1 MIERV
6 NDMPLGISFR
16 PLNLLVPA
24 LAIALDLGCG
34 ESAPPKAETTALL
47 SAESID
53 LKSARREIART
64 MADTVP
70 FDFDFNLRDISGEPI
85 RKSDFAGKLL
95 IVDIWGTWCPPCREE
110 IPHFIALYDRYRSE
124 GLEIVGLNQE
134 NGTPEAQAQKVREY
148 QKKLGINYRCAIIT
162 EKVRSQVPKFDGF
175 PTTLFFD
182 RAGALRLH
190 LVGYHEARDLQAA
203 VETLLNEK

>member
-1 MIERV
+1 MS
-6 NDMPLGISFR
+6 LGV
-16 PLNLLVPA
+16 LKTLGHLVILTCA
-24 LAIALDLGCG
+24 LAVTAGC
-34 ESAPPKAETTALL
+34 SETTKPGNELTQLL
-47 SAESID
+47 SSESID
-53 LKSARREIART
+53 LKSARREMART
-64 MADTVP
+64 MADTIP
-70 FDFDFNLRDISGEPI
+70 FDFDFSLQDVAGEPI

-95 IVDIWGTWCPPCREE
+95 IVDIWGTWCPPCRDE
-110 IPHFIALYDRYRSE
+110 IPHFIALYQRYRPD

-134 NGTPEAQAQKVREY
+134 NGSPEAQAQKVREF

-182 RAGALRLH
+182 RKGNLRLH

-203 VETLLNEK
+203 VENLLHEK